1 VFCWFLLCSAD
12 FSFYSS
18 SENAL
23 HVDLEILPV
32 GDEVASISRTLY
44 VSRLMPCACADLFF

>member
-1 VFCWFLLCSAD
+1 MFCWFLLCSAD

-23 HVDLEILPV
+23 HVVLEILPV

-44 VSRLMPCACADLFF
+44 VSRLTPYARADLFF